1 MVAARLA
8 ASRGTARR
16 DNSMPKGRL
25 PKWPTGSDC
34 KSDGIRLRGFES
46 LTAHCLTSPP
56 AQTRRPSGTRSRGV
70 AQLGRAL
77 ASGARG
83 RRFKSCHP
91 DSLEG
96 PLEALPRRTFDVLG
110 VLLGPARP
118 ARAAGPRCG
127 PARLVDSSASPDR
140 RGESLPRPPNQSVRA
155 PQPRSPRSRS
165 NDPYGIRTR
174 VLTLKGWCPGPG

>member
-110 VLLGPARP
+110 VLLGPARKALTRLRACSHRLRSSGVIPP
-118 ARAAGPRCG
+118 AIHRTDPL
-127 PARLVDSSASPDR
+127 PAR
-140 RGESLPRPPNQSVRA
+140 RGESLPRPPKPECS
-155 PQPRSPRSRS
+155 
-165 NDPYGIRTR
+165 
-174 VLTLKGWCPGPG
+174 CPATAESAVAIE